1 MQHDHDIAVIGAG
14 ISGLTT
20 AHALAAAG
28 HDVVVLDRRSAPGGR
43 IHTERRDGFLVE
55 HGPNSLVSPAPGA
68 EALIDALGL
77 AGARIERGEQ
87 VKKRYLVRDGRAHAL
102 PLDPFGFFASGFFS
116 LRGRLRLAA
125 EPFIRP
131 QAADETV
138 TRFITRRFGR
148 ELLDYVFDPLVGG
161 LYAGDPEHLS
171 VAALFPH
178 LKRLEREHGSIVR
191 GVLAARRAGRSGF
204 DPGKRRLFSFSS
216 GMATLPARLME
227 TLAGRVRFGTRVE
240 AVEPLRG
247 GYRLKLRQGEQISSQ
262 ETRRAAPSV
271 SWPPGGRTSR
281 SGVFGGGSLWVRSV
295 VVALPAYAAA
305 RALAPLCADA
315 GAALGDIAH
324 PPLAVVALGF
334 RAADIAHPLD
344 GLGVLMP
351 KAERR
356 GTLGMLFSST
366 LFAGRAPDGHVLLT
380 AYVGGAR
387 QPELALLPR
396 EEIEALVLEEARDL
410 LGARGKP
417 VFSSVRWWRQGLP
430 QPGLGHERRVAALRA
445 LEAEWPGLFVTGNYI
460 SGVSTAACID
470 AAHGTASR
478 TQGFLAAQ
486 RSGTASV
493 DGARQTSSLQ
503 A

>member
-1 MQHDHDIAVIGAG
+1 MYQAMQHDHDIAVIGAG

-28 HDVVVLDRRSAPGGR
+28 HDAVVLDRRSAPGGR

-77 AGARIERGEQ
+77 ADARIERGEQ
-87 VKKRYLVRDGRAHAL
+87 VKNRYLVRDGRAHAL

-116 LRGRLRLAA
+116 LRGRLRLLG

-131 QAADETV
+131 EPADETV

-161 LYAGDPEHLS
+161 LYAGDPQQLS
-171 VAALFPH
+171 IAALFPH
-178 LKRLEREHGSIVR
+178 LKRLEREHGSILR

-204 DPGKRRLFSFSS
+204 DPGKRRLFSFSN

-240 AVEPLRG
+240 GIERLPS
-247 GYRLKLRQGEQISSQ
+247 GYRLKLRQGEHLA
-262 ETRRAAPSV
+262 TLRA
-271 SWPPGGRTSR
+271 
-281 SGVFGGGSLWVRSV
+281 RSV

-305 RALAPLCADA
+305 RALAPLCADT
-315 GAALGDIAH
+315 GATLGDIAH

-417 VFSSVRWWRQGLP
+417 VFSSVRYWRHGLP

-470 AAHGTASR
+470 AALATAERAGRLSGVS
-478 TQGFLAAQ
+478 TACTIPPAA
-486 RSGTASV
+486 RA
-493 DGARQTSSLQ
+493 
-503 A
+503 

>member
-28 HDVVVLDRRSAPGGR
+28 HDVVVLDRRNAPGGR

-77 AGARIERGEQ
+77 ADTRIERGEA
-87 VKKRYLVRDGRAHAL
+87 VRRRYLVRDGRAHAL

-116 LRGRLRLAA
+116 LRGRLRLLG

-131 QAADETV
+131 EPADETV

-161 LYAGDPEHLS
+161 LYAGDPQQLS

-178 LKRLEREHGSIVR
+178 LKRLEREYGSILQ

-204 DPGKRRLFSFSS
+204 DPGKRRLFSFSR

-240 AVEPLRG
+240 GIEPLSS
-247 GYRLKLRQGEQISSQ
+247 GYRLKLRQGEHLA
-262 ETRRAAPSV
+262 TLR
-271 SWPPGGRTSR
+271 
-281 SGVFGGGSLWVRSV
+281 VRSV

-305 RALAPLCADA
+305 RALAPLSADT
-315 GAALGDIAH
+315 GAALGGIAH

-356 GTLGMLFSST
+356 GVLGMLFSST
-366 LFAGRAPDGHVLLT
+366 LFAGRAPGGQVLLT

-410 LGARGKP
+410 LGARGMP
-417 VFSSVRWWRQGLP
+417 VFSSVRYWRQGLP
-430 QPGLGHERRVAALRA
+430 QPGLGHERRVEALRA

-470 AAHGTASR
+470 AARGTASR
-478 TQGFLAAQ
+478 AQAFLAAQ